1 MIGQQHCSQETKNLR
16 PSHIKK
22 GRLYTFID
30 TMRRS
35 YETHIVIAL
44 ESEDVLTWK
53 SEPSEYVEYDLV
65 AILKYNTLEYAWV
78 LDLFE
83 ED

>member
-1 MIGQQHCSQETKNLR
+1 MIGQQHFFQKTKNVR
-16 PSHIKK
+16 TDYIKK
-22 GRLYTFID
+22 GKLYSFID
-30 TMRRS
+30 TMRSS
-35 YETHIVIAL
+35 YEKHIVIAL
-44 ESEDVLTWK
+44 ESEDILTWK

-65 AILKYNTLEYAWV
+65 AILKYNTLEYAWI